1 MSLWHIAWGYL
12 WNRKFTSALTIL
24 SVALGVGLIYSVLT
38 LREETRKRFEEEG
51 QSFDIVVGAKGS
63 PLQLVL
69 SALYFMDAP
78 TGNIRLSDYEA
89 IKQNEDVEAAF
100 PISMGDTYR
109 GFRIVG
115 TITDLFSYTW
125 TDPVSGEKRKPF
137 NLAEGRLFQKP
148 MEAVLGSAVA
158 RAEGLLIGDTFI
170 GSHGFI
176 ELPDGVREDHVAN
189 PYTVVGILEPSGS
202 PNDRAI
208 FADLASVWDVH
219 GQKHGDVEAP
229 AGEVHG
235 PEEPLEVTA
244 VLVSLESPSLEFQF
258 VEYVNDTYNAMATI
272 PIIQIKNLYASL
284 LGTAK
289 SVLLSVG
296 YLVVVISAISILIGL
311 YLSILQRRRDLAIMR
326 ALGASAYEIVGSVL
340 IEAFLVTVLGVI
352 AGWFVGNMASWCVG
366 LYLTRQYG
374 LTIDVFTMLTNEQLA
389 AFSVVAL
396 AGIVAGIAPAWQA
409 YRTDV
414 ARDLAEL

>member
-24 SVALGVGLIYSVLT
+24 SVALGVGLIYAVLT

-89 IKQNEDVEAAF
+89 IKQNEDVAAAF

-115 TITDLFSYTW
+115 TVTDLFSYTW
-125 TDPVSGEKRKPF
+125 TNPVSGEQRKPF

-158 RAEGLLIGDTFI
+158 RVEGLELGDTFI

-176 ELPDGVREDHVAN
+176 ELPDGVREDHGEH

-202 PNDRAI
+202 PNDRAV

-219 GQKHGDVEAP
+219 GQKHDAAEQKP
-229 AGEVHG
+229 AQGED
-235 PEEPLEVTA
+235 LEVTA
-244 VLVSLESPSLEFQF
+244 VLVSLESPTLRFQF
-258 VEYVNDTYNAMATI
+258 VEFVNDTYNAMATI
-272 PIIQIKNLYASL
+272 PINQIQNLYASL

-352 AGWFVGNMASWCVG
+352 AGWFVGNVATWCVG

-374 LTIDVFTMLTNEQLA
+374 LTIDIFTMLTNEQLV

-396 AGIVAGIAPAWQA
+396 VGIAAGIAPAWQA

>member
-89 IKQNEDVEAAF
+89 IKKNEDVAAAF

-115 TITDLFSYTW
+115 TTTDLFSYTW
-125 TDPVSGEKRKPF
+125 TNPVSGEKRKPF
-137 NLAEGRLFQKP
+137 NLADGRLFEKP
-148 MEAVLGSAVA
+148 METVLGSAVA
-158 RAEGLLIGDTFI
+158 RAEGLNVGDSFI

-176 ELPDGVREDHVAN
+176 ELPDGVREDHAEN

-202 PNDRAI
+202 PNDRAV

-219 GQKHGDVEAP
+219 GQKHTAAAESAADD
-229 AGEVHG
+229 H
-235 PEEPLEVTA
+235 EENLEVTA
-244 VLVSLESPSLEFQF
+244 VLVSLESPTLRFQF
-258 VEYVNDTYNAMATI
+258 VEFVNDTYNAMATI
-272 PIIQIKNLYASL
+272 PINQIQNLYASL

-289 SVLLSVG
+289 SILLSVG
-296 YLVVVISAISILIGL
+296 YLVVIISAISILIGL

-352 AGWFVGNMASWCVG
+352 AGWFVGNVATWGIG

-374 LTIDVFTMLTNEQLA
+374 LTIDVFTMLTNEQIA
-389 AFSVVAL
+389 AFSVVGL
-396 AGIVAGIAPAWQA
+396 VGIIAGIAPAWQA

>member
-12 WNRKFTSALTIL
+12 WSRKLTTLLTVL

-69 SALYFMDAP
+69 SSLYFMDMP
-78 TGNIRLSDYEA
+78 TGNIRLSDYET
-89 IKQNEDVEAAF
+89 IKKHEDVKAAF

-115 TITDLFSYTW
+115 TIPAIFDYVW
-125 TDPVSGEKRKPF
+125 TNPITGAERKTF
-137 NLAEGRLFQKP
+137 NLADGRYFERP
-148 MEAVLGSAVA
+148 MEAVVGSAVA
-158 RAEGLLIGDTFI
+158 RVEGLKVGDTFI
-170 GSHGFI
+170 GAHGFM
-176 ELPDGVREDHVAN
+176 ELGELGHSHEKD
-189 PYTVVGILEPSGS
+189 PYTVVGVLQPSGT

-208 FADLASVWDVH
+208 FCSQDSVWEVHKKDEAGDGGDLASD
-219 GQKHGDVEAP
+219 
-229 AGEVHG
+229 
-235 PEEPLEVTA
+235 EVTA
-244 VLVSLESPSLEFQF
+244 VLVELESPTLRFQF
-258 VEYVNDTYNAMATI
+258 EEYVNDNLNAMATV
-272 PIIQIKNLYASL
+272 PIEKIANLYESI

-289 SVLLSVG
+289 SVLLAVG

-311 YLSILQRRRDLAIMR
+311 YLSILQRKRDLAVMR
-326 ALGASAYEIVGSVL
+326 ALGASASEIVGSVL
-340 IEAFLVTVLGVI
+340 IEAFLVTVLGVV
-352 AGWFVGNMASWCVG
+352 AGWLVGNAVSWGIG
-366 LYLTRQYG
+366 LYLARNYG
-374 LTIDVFTMLTNEQLA
+374 LTIGIFGMPTNEELG
-389 AFSVVAL
+389 AFAIVAL
-396 AGIVAGIAPAWQA
+396 VGIFAGIAPAWQA

>member
-12 WNRKFTSALTIL
+12 WNRKFTSTLTIL
-24 SVALGVGLIYSVLT
+24 SVALGVGLIYAVLT

-78 TGNIRLSDYEA
+78 TGNIQLADYEA
-89 IKQNEDVEAAF
+89 IKKNEDVAAAF

-125 TDPVSGEKRKPF
+125 TNPVSGEKRKPF
-137 NLAEGRLFQKP
+137 NLAEGRLFEKP

-158 RAEGLLIGDTFI
+158 RAEQLQLGDSFI
-170 GSHGFI
+170 GAHGFI
-176 ELPDGVREDHVAN
+176 ELPDGVREDHAEN
-189 PYTVVGILEPSGS
+189 PYTVVGILQPSGS

-219 GQKHGDVEAP
+219 AQKHAAP
-229 AGEVHG
+229 DRHG
-235 PEEPLEVTA
+235 QGQDAPLEVTA
-244 VLVSLESPSLEFQF
+244 VLVSLQSPTLRFQF
-258 VEYVNDTYNAMATI
+258 VEFVNDTYNAMATI
-272 PIIQIKNLYASL
+272 PINQIQNLYASL

-289 SVLLSVG
+289 SVLLAVG

-340 IEAFLVTVLGVI
+340 IEAFLVTLLGVV
-352 AGWFVGNMASWCVG
+352 AGWFVGNIATLAVG

-374 LTIDVFTMLTNEQLA
+374 LTIDVFTMLTNEQIV
-389 AFSVVAL
+389 AFSIVGLV
-396 AGIVAGIAPAWQA
+396 GIIAGIAPAWQA